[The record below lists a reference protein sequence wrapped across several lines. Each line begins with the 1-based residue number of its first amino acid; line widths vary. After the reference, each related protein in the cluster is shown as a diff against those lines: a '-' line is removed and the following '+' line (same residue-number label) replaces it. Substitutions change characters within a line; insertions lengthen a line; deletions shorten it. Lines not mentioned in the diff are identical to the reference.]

1 MKDIKKIIYE
11 GYQYIDGGVC
21 AAKDFAPAVYTAVS
35 KRP

>member
-11 GYQYIDGGVC
+11 GYQYIDGGSVLQR
-21 AAKDFAPAVYTAVS
+21 DFAPAVYTAVS